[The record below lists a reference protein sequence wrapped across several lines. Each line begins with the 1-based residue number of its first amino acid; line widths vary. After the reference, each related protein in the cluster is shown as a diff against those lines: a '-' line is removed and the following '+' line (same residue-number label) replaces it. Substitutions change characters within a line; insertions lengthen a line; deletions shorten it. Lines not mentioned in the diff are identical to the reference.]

1 LSKYSIAGCDPRI
14 QQKMFRDAFKE
25 VGFDPSHHFAVDI
38 RNMKTEE
45 VVDAI
50 KKLIEQNNK
59 EVKNV

>member
-1 LSKYSIAGCDPRI
+1 M

-25 VGFDPSHHFAVDI
+25 LGFDPSHHFAVDI